1 MKVADLTG
9 WNKCAKMANGSDVF
23 FPESPVA
30 GNHDVTGV

>member
-1 MKVADLTG
+1 MKVDDLTG
-9 WNKCAKMANGSDVF
+9 RNKCARIASSSDML